1 LAWGTLNIPAR
12 YFAMCVFVGA
22 TYGVNNIGMG
32 WVSSTLGQTNEKKAV
47 AVAIAN
53 TMGNLG
59 SVYTP
64 YLWPDDDAPRFAT
77 AMGAS
82 IGFSAGVIVIAWVM
96 RFILMRENRKI
107 KAEENEVVNLYAY

>member
-1 LAWGTLNIPAR
+1 
-12 YFAMCVFVGA
+12 MCVFVGA

-64 YLWPDDDAPRFAT
+64 YLWPDSDAPRFAT

-82 IGFSAGVIVIAWVM
+82 IGFSAGVIVVAWVM
-96 RFILMRENRKI
+96 RFILMRANRRI
-107 KAEENEVVNLYAY
+107 KAEESETVNLYAY